1 MELKKK
7 KKPLKSVILAELE
20 RTPPNSEF
28 LVPEGFRSQYFRKRG
43 VKCAVAG
50 GEASPGVPAA
60 EAVPG
65 LVSRTERPQ
74 MQKTP
79 GKGSSANERS
89 APRG

>member
-1 MELKKK
+1 M
-7 KKPLKSVILAELE
+7 
-20 RTPPNSEF
+20 
-28 LVPEGFRSQYFRKRG
+28 
-43 VKCAVAG
+43 KCAVAG